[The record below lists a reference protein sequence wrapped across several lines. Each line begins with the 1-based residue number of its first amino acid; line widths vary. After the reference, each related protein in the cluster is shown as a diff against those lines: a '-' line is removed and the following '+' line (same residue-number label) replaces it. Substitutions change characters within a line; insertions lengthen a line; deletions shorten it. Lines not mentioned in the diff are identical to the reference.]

1 MAKRVKTS
9 RHKITV
15 TNQSGTGNKKCRC
28 GTWIDHWEQYA
39 DDDASVC
46 SEVACK
52 ESNELVGAHVR
63 TTKGKPVRI
72 VPLCNSHNGS
82 HNKIEL
88 KERTRRV
95 LANIRKCAY

>member
-9 RHKITV
+9 KYKITV
-15 TNQSGTGNKKCRC
+15 TNLSDTGDEKCKC
-28 GTWIDHWEQYA
+28 GAWLVHWRKYA
-39 DDDASVC
+39 KVNASVC
-46 SEVACK
+46 SEVDCTK
-52 ESNELVGAHVR
+52 SNELVGAHVR

-95 LANIRKCAY
+95 LANIPKCAY